1 MCFYIVLDL
10 PLDFW
15 LCSFLVLGQ
24 WYFPH
29 VWTWTYNWKR
39 LCMGLETF
47 MLFDLGCEFWM
58 CLFLHVVLW
67 LWMWNIWLYVYL
79 YEYVCEFCGQ
89 KKGKEVLHF
98 FGNNAN
104 FRRLWSADGNSG
116 CATNFRRLPSASP
129 GWWKLSP
136 ASRNF
141 HRLALADGN

>member
-24 WYFPH
+24 WLYFPH

-58 CLFLHVVLW
+58 CLYLHVVLW

-89 KKGKEVLHF
+89 KKEKRFYIFLGTMLIFVGYGQRTEIRVE
-98 FGNNAN
+98 
-104 FRRLWSADGNSG
+104 RLIFVG
-116 CATNFRRLPSASP
+116 C
-129 GWWKLSP
+129 
-136 ASRNF
+136 
-141 HRLALADGN
+141 HRLHLADGNYHPLVVISIGWH